1 MTEKEFIDYI
11 NQGYNL
17 IPLSLSIKN
26 SNIDPIDVYELLSDK
41 PKSYLFESLEGNK
54 DWSRYT
60 NIAVSYT
67 HLTLPTKRIV

>member
-26 SNIDPIDVYELLSDK
+26 SKACTRNCERDK
-41 PKSYLFESLEGNK
+41 RGFKYPSKKSIRNQERIQGNVQK
-54 DWSRYT
+54 FDG
-60 NIAVSYT
+60 
-67 HLTLPTKRIV
+67 

>member
-26 SNIDPIDVYELLSDK
+26 SNIDPIDVYELLTDK
-41 PKSYLFESLEGNK
+41 PKRIFLSL
-54 DWSRYT
+54 
-60 NIAVSYT
+60 
-67 HLTLPTKRIV
+67 